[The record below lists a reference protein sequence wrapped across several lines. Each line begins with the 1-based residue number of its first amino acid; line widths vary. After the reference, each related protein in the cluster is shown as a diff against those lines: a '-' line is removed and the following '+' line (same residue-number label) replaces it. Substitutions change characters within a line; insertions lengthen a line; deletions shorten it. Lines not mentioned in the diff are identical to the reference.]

1 MTDVGMRLDRAGGGA
16 ASGEEERLPG
26 RLSLHPFFHER
37 KIWIEDPFNRNSE
50 SCRRPTAARKKTWEQ
65 GNIMAAAKKRIH
77 RESERKIRTKR
88 SERQK

>member
-1 MTDVGMRLDRAGGGA
+1 MTDAGMRLDRAGGGA

-50 SCRRPTAARKKTWEQ
+50 SCRRPTAVRKKT
-65 GNIMAAAKKRIH
+65 MRT
-77 RESERKIRTKR
+77 RKHLGCEKENTPGK
-88 SERQK
+88 

>member
-1 MTDVGMRLDRAGGGA
+1 MTEAGMRLDRAGGGA

-26 RLSLHPFFHER
+26 RLSLFSFFHER
-37 KIWIEDPFNRNSE
+37 KIWIEDPFNRDSE
-50 SCRRPTAARKKTWEQ
+50 SCRRQSAARKKTWEQ
-65 GNIMAAAKKRIH
+65 GNIMAAKKRIH